1 VLLVPADK
9 LPGGSSKFKND
20 ILQIEITRACDL
32 FTCSSCTRLLPFRK
46 DTLHM
51 SLDCFSKAVDS
62 CAGWPGI
69 VALFGGNPCSH
80 PKFSEI
86 CEILAAKVPMRN
98 RGLWT
103 NALLGKGEIAKKTF
117 WPDARTNL
125 NVHGS
130 SAAADEM
137 RQWLPGFR
145 IVGEHQ
151 ASWHSPILMNYR
163 DFGISEEQ
171 WIPMREACDINQ
183 KWSASLVERDGKVFA
198 HFCEVGS
205 ALDGIR
211 GQNNGVEAVPGW
223 WKLPISYFHEQISKC
238 CDAGCGVPLRRKGS
252 LDNADTYDISKSWVG
267 QLSELKGRVD
277 IKLHESFP
285 EGTEETTDYAAL
297 RTKK

>member
-1 VLLVPADK
+1 MLTPWDK
-9 LPGGSSKFKND
+9 IKSGGND
-20 ILQIEITRACDL
+20 IVQIEITRACSL
-32 FTCSSCTRLLPFRK
+32 HTCSNCTRLLPFRK

-51 SLDCFSKAVDS
+51 APEVFRQAVKS
-62 CAGWPGI
+62 MAGWTGVI
-69 VALFGGNPCSH
+69 SLFGGNPTSH
-80 PKFSEI
+80 PKFEEI
-86 CEILAAKVPMRN
+86 CEILCEEVPNQRQ

-103 NALLGKGEIAKKTF
+103 NDLLGKGESAKKTF
-117 WPDARTNL
+117 WPHGRFNINL
-125 NVHGS
+125 HQNS
-130 SAAADEM
+130 NAADEV
-137 RQWLPGFR
+137 REWLPGVR
-145 IVGEHQ
+145 IVGENQ

-285 EGTEETTDYAAL
+285 EGTEETTDYARL
-297 RTKK
+297 RHVEK